1 MQSRSIRVLIL
12 AIALPVTAPAQAD
25 QQTGQ
30 RLKQARLT
38 LVEAIQKG
46 VKEAGPEAGP
56 VVPFKAEFEID
67 KGKAVFSIDL
77 AQGKQTLNVV
87 IDAGD
92 GSVVE
97 KETEDGDHTAATAAC
112 KVSLAK
118 AIDAALASTKGQAM
132 EATLRLAA
140 GKPVIDVVVFDGTL
154 ASTVRVDGVAATVIA
169 GKVAEVVPPQ
179 GGGEKKWT
187 EVFHT
192 TPDEFTATGRS
203 TFMILEPGYRLTFQ
217 GKEGSKT
224 IDLVVSVLDETK
236 KVDGVETRVVEE
248 RESEDGKLIE
258 VSRNY
263 FAISKKTGSVFYFGE
278 DVDMYKDGKVH
289 SHEGAWLA
297 GQNGARSGVF
307 LPGIA
312 LLGARFYQEIAPEVA
327 MDRAEI
333 VSLDETVDTPAGRF
347 EKVMKYEET
356 TPLEKAREYKWFAP
370 GVGLIQDA
378 ELKLVKIGK

>member
-1 MQSRSIRVLIL
+1 MQSPSIRVLIL

-25 QQTGQ
+25 QTGQ
-30 RLKQARLT
+30 RLKEAKLT

-46 VKEAGPEAGP
+46 VKEAESEGGAA
-56 VVPFKAEFEID
+56 VPFKAEFEID

-77 AQGKQTLNVV
+77 AQGNKTLNVV
-87 IDAGD
+87 LDASD

-97 KETEDGDHTAATAAC
+97 KETEDGDHTALTAAC
-112 KVSLAK
+112 KVSLSK
-118 AIDAALASTKGQAM
+118 AIDAALAKTKGHAM

-140 GKPVIDVVVFDGTL
+140 GKPVIDVVVFDGKVTSTL
-154 ASTVRVDGVAATVIA
+154 CVDGVAAAVIA
-169 GKVAEVVPPQ
+169 GKAAEVTSPQ
-179 GGGEKKWT
+179 GGEEKKWT
-187 EVFHT
+187 DVFHT
-192 TPDEFTATGRS
+192 TPDEFTSTGRS

-224 IDLVVSVLDETK
+224 VDLVISVMGETK

-248 RESEDGKLIE
+248 RESADGQLVE

-297 GQNGARSGVF
+297 GQNGARAGVF
-307 LPGIA
+307 MPGIA
-312 LLGARFYQEIAPEVA
+312 LLGARFYQEIAPDVA

-333 VSLDETVDTPAGRF
+333 ISLSETVDTPAGKF
-347 EKVMKYEET
+347 ERVMKYEET
-356 TPLEKAREYKWFAP
+356 TPLEKGKEYKWFAP

-378 ELKLVKIGK
+378 DLKLVKIEK